1 MFTITFTFRRRKQTE
16 EYRKIYHSEKFNI
29 YNNNKII
36 TMLFMTMLIF
46 DNRSGIVNRI
56 SSMCQF
62 MT

>member
-36 TMLFMTMLIF
+36 TTLYY
-46 DNRSGIVNRI
+46 DNRSRMVNGI

-62 MT
+62 MK